1 MKQRTPAETARE
13 ALEDLLKQHEKNDA
27 ALADLNA
34 ITTASRR
41 TIFQRVKAAVLMK
54 AIIPGGFRKE
64 LRLLAP
70 IDAALAAMVE
80 TDPIPAEL
88 IRLRYV
94 EGLTWTEAEE
104 ILQIWP
110 EERDLLEEQGLE
122 RIGRL
127 LSVKK

>member
-13 ALEDLLKQHEKNDA
+13 ALEDLMKQHEKNDA
-27 ALADLNA
+27 ALAGLNA
-34 ITTASRR
+34 ITMASRR
-41 TIFQRVKAAVLMK
+41 TIFQRVKAAVLVK

-70 IDAALAAMVE
+70 IDAALAATIV

>member
-41 TIFQRVKAAVLMK
+41 TIFQTVKAAALMK

-122 RIGRL
+122 RIGRF

>member
-27 ALADLNA
+27 ALAGLNA

-41 TIFQRVKAAVLMK
+41 TFFQTVKAAALMK

-94 EGLTWTEAEE
+94 EGLTCTEAEE